1 MKHPPASID
10 WTEQSRLATSADA
23 NSGPTAAFGAVETD
37 HECLCRGATG
47 GKPGVFRTVFGV
59 LCALLSWCGLAVA
72 FFFFLAML
80 AGCEFIYLPECDT
93 QCQAAGG
100 ADAYGMSVQ

>member
-1 MKHPPASID
+1 MKRPPASID
-10 WTEQSRLATSADA
+10 WTQEIESSA
-23 NSGPTAAFGAVETD
+23 AASPDPKPPFEVGETW
-37 HECLCRGATG
+37 HECSCHGATG
-47 GKPGVFRTVFGV
+47 AERPGAAVSIFA
-59 LCALLSWCGLAVA
+59 ALLCILKGCAVLLA

-100 ADAYGMSVQ
+100 ADAYGRPQ